1 MSEPRDDEQEPKAPT
16 AEEQAAADAA
26 AQAAFEGAFKGGPS
40 EPETPPEVDA
50 GAGGGGEGVDGAAS
64 AADPA
69 PPAPDAKP
77 DEKKDAK
84 AKPAAP
90 DPADE
95 LERRVNAK
103 VEQRVK
109 SMEGRFGS
117 LHKKMLGELKAL
129 EEARK
134 AGVAAPT
141 QAQVKAAGESKAKEA
156 ELRAE
161 FPEYFEFVDRQVA
174 DVRAAIPDAAKIA
187 EQAVEKARA
196 EWVNDLIEERHEDWQ
211 TTVASKD
218 FKAWYEKFPE
228 DSEERRLGRSSK
240 PRDAIKLLDR
250 FAARVDDSGHA
261 TGAPPPEPPP
271 DTTSK
276 RRLEDAVPATSG
288 GGTNR
293 RDRVP
298 SEEEAFAAGFR
309 EVRGTS

>member
-1 MSEPRDDEQEPKAPT
+1 MSEPRDDEQEPKPPT

-26 AQAAFEGAFKGGPS
+26 AQAAFEGAFKGGPG

-50 GAGGGGEGVDGAAS
+50 GAGGDGEGVDGSAS

-77 DEKKDAK
+77 DEKKGK

-90 DPADE
+90 DPADDI
-95 LERRVNAK
+95 ERRVNAK

-117 LHKKMLGELKAL
+117 LHKKMLAELKSL

-141 QAQVKAAGESKAKEA
+141 QAQVKAAGESKAKED

-161 FPEYFEFVDRQVA
+161 FPEYFEFVDRQMA
-174 DVRAAIPDAAKIA
+174 DVRAAIPDPEKIA
-187 EQAVEKARA
+187 EQAVAKARA

-211 TTVASKD
+211 ETVASAK

-250 FAARVDDSGHA
+250 FAARVDDSEHA

-271 DTTSK
+271 DTSSN
-276 RRLEDAVPATSG
+276 RRLEDAVPATRG

-298 SEEEAFAAGFR
+298 SEEEAFRQGFR
-309 EVRGTS
+309 EARGTS